1 MISAILVMSTP
12 ILLAALGGL
21 LTELAG
27 VLNIALEGLMLI
39 GAFTAILITEITG
52 SIFLGTLGAAFS
64 AAGMAYLFGFVTLRF
79 KANIFITGLA
89 VNLFAIGITNYL
101 SSLFF
106 GTKGVIRFINFP
118 ELFNLAGN
126 NIFVYMGFLLTG
138 LSVWLIYKTVFGLRL
153 RATGLNRSVVQ
164 IKGIDSY
171 NIQMKSILISGA
183 LSGLGGAALSLNL
196 GAYVPNMT
204 AGRGWIALVAIYLGR
219 KHPVGIFITAI
230 FFAGAVYFSNEAQ
243 GIFQVPSD
251 LLLGFPYFITLTAMI
266 IFSILRNRSKAGR
279 KQASC
284 SPMHPKAG
292 RKQASCSPMHP
303 KE

>member
-1 MISAILVMSTP
+1 MATP

-27 VLNIALEGLMLI
+27 VLNIALEGLMLV
-39 GAFTAILITEITG
+39 GAFSAILITELTG
-52 SIFLGTLGAAFS
+52 SILLGSIGAALS
-64 AAGMAYLFGFVTLRF
+64 GVILAYLFGFITLRF

-101 SSLFF
+101 SSVIF
-106 GTKGVIRFINFP
+106 GTKGVIKFLNFP
-118 ELFNLAGN
+118 ELFKFLNN
-126 NIFVYMGFLLTG
+126 NIFVYIGLFLTG

-153 RATGLNRSVVQ
+153 RATGLNPKVVQ
-164 IKGIDSY
+164 IKGIESY
-171 NIQMKSILISGA
+171 NIQLKSILISGA

-219 KHPVGIFITAI
+219 KHPVGILITAI

-251 LLLGFPYFITLTAMI
+251 ILLGFPYFLTLIAMI
-266 IFSILRNRSKAGR
+266 IFSVLKNS
-279 KQASC
+279 S
-284 SPMHPKAG
+284 
-292 RKQASCSPMHP
+292 
-303 KE
+303 EE

>member
-1 MISAILVMSTP
+1 MISSILVMSTP

-39 GAFTAILITEITG
+39 GAFSAILITEITG
-52 SIFLGTLGAAFS
+52 STFIGSIGAALS
-64 AAGMAYLFGFVTLRF
+64 GAGVAYLFGFITLKF

-89 VNLFAIGITNYL
+89 TNLFAIGITNYL
-101 SSLFF
+101 SSVIF
-106 GTKGVIRFINFP
+106 GTKGVIRFFNFP
-118 ELFNLAGN
+118 QLINIAEN
-126 NIFVYMGFLLTG
+126 NIFVYLGISLTG
-138 LSVWLIYKTVFGLRL
+138 LLTWVIYKTVFGLRL
-153 RATGLNRSVVQ
+153 RATGFNTSVVQ
-164 IKGIDSY
+164 IKGINSY

-219 KHPVGIFITAI
+219 KHPVGIFITSI
-230 FFAGAVYFSNEAQ
+230 FFAGAVYFSNAAQ
-243 GIFQVPSD
+243 GIFQIPAD
-251 LLLGFPYFITLTAMI
+251 LLLGFPYLITFIAMI
-266 IFSILRNRSKAGR
+266 IFSVLKREAGR

-284 SPMHPKAG
+284 SPMP
-292 RKQASCSPMHP
+292 P
-303 KE
+303 KEK

>member
-1 MISAILVMSTP
+1 MSTP

-39 GAFTAILITEITG
+39 GAFSAVLIAEITG
-52 SIFLGTLGAAFS
+52 SVLIGSLGAALS
-64 AAGMAYLFGFVTLRF
+64 GISLAYVFGFITLRF

-89 VNLFAIGITNYL
+89 TNLFAIGITNYL
-101 SSLFF
+101 SSIIY
-106 GTKGVIRFINFP
+106 GTKGVIRYTDTP
-118 ELFNLAGN
+118 NLIKIAGN
-126 NIFVYMGFLLTG
+126 NLFVYIAFILTA
-138 LSVWLIYKTVFGLRL
+138 LSVWLINKTVFGLRL
-153 RATGLNRSVVQ
+153 RATGLSSSVVK

-219 KHPVGIFITAI
+219 KHPVGIFVTSI
-230 FFAGAVYFSNEAQ
+230 FFAGAVYFSNAAQ
-243 GIFQVPSD
+243 GIFKIPAD
-251 LLLGFPYFITLTAMI
+251 ILLGFPYLITFIGMI
-266 IFSILRNRSKAGR
+266 IFSILKSRSKAGH
-279 KQASC
+279 QQV
-284 SPMHPKAG
+284 G
-292 RKQASCSPMHP
+292 CSPMHP
-303 KE
+303 KER